1 MVANK
6 KIERVEHSAV
16 KLTVT
21 VAKDE
26 VKKEYAKTV
35 LDYTKNVQIDGF
47 RRGKV
52 PSSVLERKFGDALR
66 ADAMGR
72 IMEAAVEE
80 AIKDIEEKPLAYSTP
95 TMDEE
100 PKFSMDED
108 FTFMVQYDVFPTVPV
123 ADWKGLEIEV
133 PEVKVTDE
141 DEKRELDQ
149 IRERNAIVVEK
160 AEGAA
165 AAKGDVATVEY
176 RELAEDGTA
185 VAGSERQDFTF
196 EIGSGYNLY
205 KFDDDVVG
213 MKKGD
218 TKKITK
224 TFPADYEYKEL
235 AGRSVTVEVKVT
247 TLKAKN
253 LPELDDELAQD
264 VSEKY
269 KTLAD
274 LKADLRKQLDKRLE
288 DKLRQLREK
297 GVIDGILARTT
308 VDLPLSMVNAELGMR
323 WENLKQQMGLDS
335 DEKLDRILS
344 FSGKTRVD
352 LINDW
357 KPNAEK
363 AIATRLILEKLTEE
377 GKYECTDADLD
388 AEWKR
393 MSEESGLS
401 IDEIKAEYEKR
412 GSLEYLKD
420 RVKEDKLL
428 VEILAATKV
437 KKGKKLAFVD
447 LFADNE

>member
-21 VAKDE
+21 VAKDD

-52 PSSVLERKFGDALR
+52 PASVLERKFGDALR

-100 PKFSMDED
+100 PKFAMDED

-160 AEGAA
+160 AEGSA

-176 RELAEDGTA
+176 REFAEDGSV

-288 DKLRQLREK
+288 DKLRQIREK

-344 FSGKTRVD
+344 FSGKTRMD

-377 GKYECTDADLD
+377 GKYECSDADLD

-428 VEILAATKV
+428 AEILAATKV

>member
-21 VAKDE
+21 VAKDD

-52 PSSVLERKFGDALR
+52 PASVLERKFGDALR

-123 ADWKGLEIEV
+123 AEWKGLEIEV

-149 IRERNAIVVEK
+149 VRERNAIVVEK
-160 AEGAA
+160 AEGAT

-288 DKLRQLREK
+288 DKLRQIREK
-297 GVIDGILARTT
+297 GVIDGILGRTT

-377 GKYECTDADLD
+377 GKYECSDADLD

-428 VEILAATKV
+428 AEILAATKV

>member
-21 VAKDE
+21 VAKED
-26 VKKEYAKTV
+26 VTKEYAKTV

-52 PSSVLERKFGDALR
+52 PASVLERKFGDALR

-100 PKFSMDED
+100 PKFSLDED
-108 FTFMVQYDVFPTVPV
+108 FTFMVQYDVFPAVPV

-176 RELAEDGTA
+176 RELAEDGSP

-218 TKKITK
+218 TKKIAK

-297 GVIDGILARTT
+297 GVIDGILERTK

-377 GKYECTDADLD
+377 GKYECSDADLD

-428 VEILAATKV
+428 AEILAATKV

>member
-21 VAKDE
+21 VAKDD

-52 PSSVLERKFGDALR
+52 PASVLERKFGDALR

-149 IRERNAIVVEK
+149 VRERNAIVVEK

-288 DKLRQLREK
+288 DKLRQIREK

-377 GKYECTDADLD
+377 GKYECSDADLD

-428 VEILAATKV
+428 AEILAATKV

>member
-1 MVANK
+1 MVASK
-6 KIERVEHSAV
+6 KIERIEHSAV
-16 KLTVT
+16 KLTIEVSSQD
-21 VAKDE
+21 VA
-26 VKKEYAKTV
+26 KEYAATV
-35 LDYTKNVQIDGF
+35 QEYAKNVQIDGF

-52 PSSVLERKFGDALR
+52 PASVLERKFGDTLR
-66 ADAMGR
+66 VDTMGR
-72 IMEAAVEE
+72 LMEKSVEE
-80 AIKDIEEKPLAYSTP
+80 AVKDIEEKPLAYSTP
-95 TMDEE
+95 SIDEE
-100 PKFSMDED
+100 PRFAIDQDFS
-108 FTFMVQYDVFPTVPV
+108 FTVTYDVFPSVPV
-123 ADWKGLEIEV
+123 ADWKGLEVEV
-133 PEVKVTDE
+133 PEVKVTAE
-141 DEKRELDQ
+141 DEKRELDG

-165 AAKGDVATVEY
+165 AVKGDVATVEY
-176 RELAEDGTA
+176 RELAEDGSA

-196 EIGSGYNLY
+196 EIGTGYNLY
-205 KFDDDVVG
+205 KFDDDVIG

-218 TKKITK
+218 TKKISK
-224 TFPADYEYKEL
+224 TFAADYEYKEL
-235 AGRSVTVEVKVT
+235 AGRSVTVEVKVIN
-247 TLKAKN
+247 LKGKN

-269 KTLAD
+269 KTLDD

-297 GVIDGILARTT
+297 GVIEGILGRTT
-308 VDLPLSMVNAELGMR
+308 VDLPVSMVNAELGMR
-323 WENLKQQMGLDS
+323 WENLKQQMGMDS

-352 LINDW
+352 LFNDW
-357 KPNAEK
+357 RPNAEK

-377 GKYECTDADLD
+377 GKYECGDADLD

-401 IDEIKAEYEKR
+401 VDEIKAEYQKR

-428 VEILAATKV
+428 AEILAATKV
-437 KKGKKLAFVD
+437 KKGKKLAFMD